1 MRDGMKMNLR
11 IVSENEDELL
21 CFCPFHVETKPSF
34 IISKK
39 GKYAGWGKCFGCG
52 KFVSAKSLGLNM
64 KVERIKKSK
73 VNVNWNCILK
83 NSISPNTIFW
93 LNYLAI
99 EWNVDINVL
108 RSFNVIWDTTQRIS
122 SYFIPVY
129 NENGIIIGIQ
139 KRYPDGQKI
148 MIKGSKLG
156 IFASSAILQGVGLL
170 KNNPTLLVCEGLSDS
185 VVATYLG
192 FNAIGRISCTSS
204 TDVITKFV
212 KRLLTKGLKQVIIIA
227 DADDVGTTG
236 ADKLHKKLSKLVN
249 CDILCPLVGKD
260 LREYYNHCGYST
272 TKNWIKEKINEY
284 KL

>member
-1 MRDGMKMNLR
+1 MKMKMNLR

-39 GKYAGWGKCFGCG
+39 GKYAGWAKCFGCG
-52 KFVSAKSLGLNM
+52 KFVSAESLGLNI
-64 KVERIKKSK
+64 KVERVKKIKANINWK
-73 VNVNWNCILK
+73 VLISK
-83 NSISPNTIFW
+83 NSYNTFHSLEPIAKEFDIS
-93 LNYLAI
+93 
-99 EWNVDINVL
+99 ENVL
-108 RSFNVIWDTTQRIS
+108 FDFGM
-122 SYFIPVY
+122 YFCKDHYETPVY
-129 NENGIIIGIQ
+129 NERGIIIGIQ

-148 MIKGSKLG
+148 MVKGSKLG
-156 IFASSAILQGVGLL
+156 IFASSAILQGVGWL

-227 DADDVGTTG
+227 DADNVGSTG

-249 CDILCPLVGKD
+249 CDVLWPLVGKD
-260 LREYYNHCGYST
+260 LREHYNHCGYST